1 MIIKYFQFNDDLFNK
16 NNNFLFYG
24 NNEGLKNQVIER
36 VRKKEKIFSYDEK
49 EILDDQNNFIE
60 NILSK
65 SLFEEKKTI
74 IIKRATD
81 KIVKIIEVIHEK
93 KLEDIKLILTSY
105 NLEKKSKL
113 RNLFEKEKAFIC
125 IPFYPD
131 NEQTLFKIA
140 FDFFKRKNI
149 SISTLNIN
157 LIINKCNNDR
167 GNLFNE
173 LDKIEH
179 YTKNGK
185 TITEE
190 HISKLINLS
199 ENFSISELID
209 NYLAMNKK
217 KIINILNENNFNN
230 EDWIVILRTLLNKS
244 KRILKLSNE
253 FVDNNNIDLTIS
265 SAKPP
270 IFWKDKEII
279 KQQIF
284 KWKPDNIK
292 KLIFKINEIE
302 LIIKKNLNN
311 SAYLVTN
318 FLLEPSSQNTNN

>member
-24 NNEGLKNQVIER
+24 NNEGLKNQIIER

-167 GNLFNE
+167 GNLLNE
-173 LDKIEH
+173 LDKIEY

-185 TITEE
+185 KVTEE
-190 HISKLINLS
+190 HISKLSNLS

-209 NYLAMNKK
+209 NCLAMNKK

-230 EDWIVILRTLLNKS
+230 EDCIIILRTLLNKS

-292 KLIFKINEIE
+292 KLIFQINEIE

-311 SAYLVTN
+311 SIYLVTN
-318 FLLEPSSQNTNN
+318 FLLEQSSQNTNN